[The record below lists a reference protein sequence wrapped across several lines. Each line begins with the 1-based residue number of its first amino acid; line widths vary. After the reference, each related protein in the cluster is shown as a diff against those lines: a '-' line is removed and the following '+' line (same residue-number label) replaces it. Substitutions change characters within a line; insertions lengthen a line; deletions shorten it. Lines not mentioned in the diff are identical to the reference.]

1 MAKFRVTLEYGN
13 GYHCSCCRQ
22 TWTETED
29 FDDLESV
36 QDFVNKIEA
45 SKEDVSIECIEKG
58 FGDEIE
64 VKPQM
69 EVVEQLKKKGND

>member
-1 MAKFRVTLEYGN
+1 MAKYRITLEYGN
-13 GYHCSCCRQ
+13 GYYCSCCRQ

-36 QDFVNKIEA
+36 QDFVNQTEA
-45 SKEDVSIECIEKG
+45 SKEDVSIDRIEKG

-64 VKPQM
+64 VEPQM
-69 EVVEQLKKKGND
+69 DEVERLKKKRDD